1 MSEIWRNEK
10 RAALIPSVGADEEQ
24 SSIKPETIIPYNN
37 SHDNTAFYGK
47 EERPFS
53 LSSLPASVQSSGRF
67 CCWRYEQ
74 RGNQRTK
81 VPYNPITGERAKS
94 NAPGSF
100 ASYDEAVRAKGYDG
114 LGIGI
119 FGGLCAI
126 DIDHCI
132 SDGQYTE
139 TALEMIQ
146 LMHSYTEVSP
156 SGTGVHILF
165 AAPGFVYDT
174 EAFYIMNRSLGIEV
188 YVAGATNKYVTVTGQ
203 SVSADEFG
211 DRSRELSIV
220 LDRFMRRTPVHLKS
234 ETYARNAI
242 NATNSSPVATTISK
256 LGKLFAGFFL
266 FPCFFIIHT
275 DGGSKSPPAVR
286 DPGEFERFEPVATT
300 RSQP

>member
-146 LMHSYTEVSP
+146 
-156 SGTGVHILF
+156 
-165 AAPGFVYDT
+165 
-174 EAFYIMNRSLGIEV
+174 
-188 YVAGATNKYVTVTGQ
+188 
-203 SVSADEFG
+203 
-211 DRSRELSIV
+211 
-220 LDRFMRRTPVHLKS
+220 FM
-234 ETYARNAI
+234 AN
-242 NATNSSPVATTISK
+242 
-256 LGKLFAGFFL
+256 
-266 FPCFFIIHT
+266 
-275 DGGSKSPPAVR
+275 
-286 DPGEFERFEPVATT
+286 
-300 RSQP
+300 

>member
-132 SDGQYTE
+132 SD
-139 TALEMIQ
+139 
-146 LMHSYTEVSP
+146 
-156 SGTGVHILF
+156 TGVHILF
-165 AAPGFVYDT
+165 AAPGFVSDT
-174 EAFYIMNRSLGIEV
+174 EAFYIMNRSLGI
-188 YVAGATNKYVTVTGQ
+188 YPKFGTG
-203 SVSADEFG
+203 
-211 DRSRELSIV
+211 LSHK
-220 LDRFMRRTPVHLKS
+220 RR
-234 ETYARNAI
+234 I
-242 NATNSSPVATTISK
+242 
-256 LGKLFAGFFL
+256 
-266 FPCFFIIHT
+266 
-275 DGGSKSPPAVR
+275 
-286 DPGEFERFEPVATT
+286 
-300 RSQP
+300 

>member
-24 SSIKPETIIPYNN
+24 SSIKPEAIIPYNN

-47 EERPFS
+47 EERLLS

-242 NATNSSPVATTISK
+242 NATNSDFTILSDDEIVK
-256 LGKLFAGFFL
+256 
-266 FPCFFIIHT
+266 
-275 DGGSKSPPAVR
+275 KSA
-286 DPGEFERFEPVATT
+286 F
-300 RSQP
+300 RSQR